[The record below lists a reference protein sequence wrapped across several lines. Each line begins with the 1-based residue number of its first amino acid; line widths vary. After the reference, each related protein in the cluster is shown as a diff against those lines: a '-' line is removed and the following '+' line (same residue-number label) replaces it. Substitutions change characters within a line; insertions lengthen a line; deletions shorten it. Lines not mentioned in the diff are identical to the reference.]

1 MCLPVLSEPVAIKL
15 IEQMTAIRWQKV
27 HTTEIF
33 RQDEPT
39 KEQKEVLRR
48 LKDFTI
54 ILDLFETSLRIVNL
68 SRWNWRNKLEG
79 KLVP

>member
-1 MCLPVLSEPVAIKL
+1 MSTRLSEPVAIKL
-15 IEQMTAIRWQKV
+15 IEVMTTIRWQEV

-48 LKDFTI
+48 VKDFTI
-54 ILDLFETSLRIVNL
+54 ILRHLFETSLRIVNL